1 MFLSSCLKADC
12 PGRVTCFTLKH
23 LSRYFYILFSL
34 NWFRVFCS
42 WYLSS
47 ILLLLH
53 KMFHSA
59 LPLLLSVSTV
69 CSITECAC
77 RYLAFPQPQ
86 AELLCCISLSSTSGE
101 CSVIIQPHL
110 PCVLHS
116 HCLPWASQ
124 AVQAW
129 QLGSPWAD
137 QVFYQI
143 SFSSCSSFPAI
154 LSLCFCP
161 PFIFLLCPMF

>member
-1 MFLSSCLKADC
+1 MFLSSCLKADY
-12 PGRVTCFTLKH
+12 PGRATCFTLKH
-23 LSRYFYILFSL
+23 LSRYFYILFSV

-59 LPLLLSVSTV
+59 LPLLLSISTV
-69 CSITECAC
+69 CSITVCAC

-86 AELLCCISLSSTSGE
+86 AEPLCCISQSGASGE
-101 CSVIIQPHL
+101 CSVIILPHL

-116 HCLPWASQ
+116 HCSHEWAKQCNLVLRISLSWSSLLLHPFQ
-124 AVQAW
+124 
-129 QLGSPWAD
+129 QLL
-137 QVFYQI
+137 QT
-143 SFSSCSSFPAI
+143 PAI
-154 LSLCFCP
+154 SSLCFCP
-161 PFIFLLCPMF
+161 SLIFLLWPVF